1 MTKRFAAHTHAHTH
15 ARIQMHTHAHITTS
29 RHANTLQ
36 VQVSFRPTPSQIGGN
51 TQFLMCPVPL
61 PFLQLCEMK
70 VNGEC
75 SPVASMTPRED
86 IIVAEG
92 LGGPNPEVT
101 LFVRAFK
108 ESDNSVYLDSEHFK
122 VQLKKGEH
130 LVAVLCREGRRRRDH
145 CDSNV
150 CIRK

>member
-1 MTKRFAAHTHAHTH
+1 MR
-15 ARIQMHTHAHITTS
+15 
-29 RHANTLQ
+29 
-36 VQVSFRPTPSQIGGN
+36 
-51 TQFLMCPVPL
+51 
-61 PFLQLCEMK
+61 
-70 VNGEC
+70 VNGDC
-75 SPVASMTPRED
+75 SPVSSTTPREG

-92 LGGPNPEVT
+92 LRGPNPEIT

-108 ESDNSVYLDSEHFK
+108 ESYDSVYLDSEHFK

-130 LVAVLCREGRRRRDH
+130 LVAVLCREGRRRRYH